1 MALPNLISPI
11 SITPSSIY
19 NTGIIASVDN
29 IYVNGTFFTVPANT
43 VYILKRSA
51 FYFGNPG
58 SSRLFYTGRDSGI
71 PNIINAFN
79 GINMGAASSPFVE
92 SGNRIFLENESFY
105 YKINTTTPM
114 CIYFEIDIYK

>member
-11 SITPSSIY
+11 SIIPSSIY

-29 IYVNGTFFTVPANT
+29 TYVNGVFFTVPSNT
-43 VYILKRSA
+43 AYILKRTT

-58 SSRLFYTGRDSGI
+58 SARVFYTGRDSGI

-79 GINMGAASSPFVE
+79 GINMGAAASPVVE

-105 YKINTTTPM
+105 YKINSTTPM

>member
-11 SITPSSIY
+11 SIIPSSIY

-29 IYVNGTFFTVPANT
+29 VYTNGTFFTVPANT
-43 VYILKRSA
+43 AYILKRSF

-58 SSRLFYTGRDSGI
+58 ASRIFYTGKDSGI
-71 PNIINAFN
+71 PNTNNSFN
-79 GINMGAASSPFVE
+79 NVNMGAASSPVVE

-105 YKINTTTPM
+105 YKINSTTPM